1 MKPTEQTRSKGLY
14 KREAPLIPRLTVGSS
29 NVILYEN
36 RQEVDN
42 NVDIQP
48 QTQAAS
54 DSEGNSFYG
63 RADAARTEARGQS
76 SYRSERE
83 TGVGR
88 FLQTLR
94 NYGTVRRAEGR
105 SNTVRNIR
113 NAAEVRSARE
123 VSAQDLRITNGTAE
137 ATAKLLTDEK
147 ASRVRGWDGRNWNRA
162 VAEYAK
168 LGYKLQ
174 AMVGQVRRQ
183 VPGADNVEQVRAYY
197 SPSTKTITVQV
208 DHPTLTWNQLLDHEE
223 THRLIKEDAAY
234 KKAVQEALLA
244 DEKLKPYLADI
255 LRRYN
260 EKYNEVDPNMTAD
273 EVAEEMLADYRAGFD
288 MLDPL
293 GTLAGVRKATK
304 AAARDI
310 RALERKGTK
319 GEAAAES
326 EENGDS
332 IRYSINMDF
341 SGVTP
346 ATLEE
351 SVMMD
356 ATDKRNLARY
366 IGEVDRA
373 LNRTLPFTQKILIGR
388 PSPILSQYMKSD
400 NPLCMTQRAAKKSLL
415 GKERRRENTG
425 LVKQCFMNFRSTWR
439 TRLLLQEIRPS
450 ILNVGKTVLL
460 FGQIGYQKTEMA

>member
-1 MKPTEQTRSKGLY
+1 MVSGFGMGGGKEVGTGVRSAARDFRLAQELTDRQLARGGGNLTRNHANDTVNPTAAAGGARGFPDGSFQQRA
-14 KREAPLIPRLTVGSS
+14 REAAGENGVLESRERAAGLGRLLADIRNTRT
-29 NVILYEN
+29 IRDARR
-36 RQEVDN
+36 RQAE
-42 NVDIQP
+42 
-48 QTQAAS
+48 AAS
-54 DSEGNSFYG
+54 IRN
-63 RADAARTEARGQS
+63 RAEARGLEAENLREMGVTGVADEAAAPILADDVLGRDWVRTVEEYARKGVALRAMLGSIERQGRS
-76 SYRSERE
+76 GGSER
-83 TGVGR
+83 
-88 FLQTLR
+88 
-94 NYGTVRRAEGR
+94 
-105 SNTVRNIR
+105 
-113 NAAEVRSARE
+113 
-123 VSAQDLRITNGTAE
+123 
-137 ATAKLLTDEK
+137 
-147 ASRVRGWDGRNWNRA
+147 
-162 VAEYAK
+162 
-168 LGYKLQ
+168 
-174 AMVGQVRRQ
+174 
-183 VPGADNVEQVRAYY
+183 VRAWV
-197 SPSTKTITVQV
+197 SGDGKNIIVQA
-208 DHPTLTWNQLLDHEE
+208 DHPTLSWQQLLAHEE
-223 THRLIKEDAAY
+223 LHRRIKENSAF
-234 KKAVQEALLA
+234 KKAAQDTLLA
-244 DEKLKPYLADI
+244 DKSLKPYLSQIID
-255 LRRYN
+255 RYT
-260 EKYNEVDPNMTAD
+260 EAYRAVKPSITDD
-273 EVAEEMLADYRAGFD
+273 EVIEELLADYRAGFD

-400 NPLCMTQRAAKKSLL
+400 NPLYMTQRAAKKSLL